1 MFKINPLKQIKLIL
15 LMNLKYKSVYINNK
29 EYTIKRYNELK
40 KKNPRSITLQH
51 DIFDKNGN
59 ELKYVK
65 SKQNKF
71 RSHFRINHNQK
82 GTTNPMTDWHCL
94 WGNYFLE
101 IKEKIYNHKNM
112 IKTNRR
118 ADVDLNKNKVIEFQ
132 HSCISKEEVD
142 NRKHDW
148 SLVDKEILWVI
159 DGSDTI
165 DVTELKNSK
174 RIFLE
179 FKSNPWKYESF
190 ISYDKIYIDIKDKLY
205 KLNPKFV
212 KSNMIDVQLPV
223 SKEDFIDSLKKNKQ
237 LFTDE
242 KINQTNIYVKQ
253 QGAGNGKTYGIVQ
266 LIQDEKFKHYDT
278 FVYLTK
284 QHSAVHVISS
294 EIEDQKKRGD
304 LNDVEIINQ
313 NKISKKYIINFKN
326 KSNNNQRKIIIG
338 TFDSFVYALGNHQI
352 KACNKFVAMAK
363 SIIDEELRCTRNGKV
378 RYAGGIKL
386 NKRLLLIGDEM
397 QDLSEEYIK
406 AVIKIT
412 RDRYVDFYGVGD
424 LLQSISIKKNSFAF
438 LYKNDLPND
447 TINVTKYKASNI
459 CRRFNNKKLVN
470 FVNSVVPFS
479 KEEYNLPKVKSF
491 SETINDNSLK
501 IFSGKSVYS
510 HDNNDK
516 IQEEIDEIM
525 KHYKNEVEKNDYK
538 PNDFL
543 IVTPFSYKNIL
554 VDALNT
560 NIRNFWKR
568 KYNDKKYIKHSIF
581 HKSDS
586 GTSID
591 LTESDNATRIVS
603 IHSSKGDGRPVV
615 FVIGLT
621 ESGLKK
627 FSNESNNL
635 IYDSLIH
642 VALTR
647 MKTKLYVRLECNND
661 NIHRR
666 IQKYMSESGDKY
678 DIKPF
683 LKISKSI
690 KLESLF
696 QNTQKQ
702 TKNFSI
708 CSEKIFKLTSYL
720 DLPIEEEG
728 NKELIDMKHHCVRY
742 ITFYILLIL
751 EIMKD
756 KYHDTDENISLQ
768 QIYQIWKEIVDKD
781 INYTLNSRTYYKNL
795 YDKKYIK
802 TNLPI
807 LKYSSEEGDY
817 NKYSSFLEKQINKT
831 RKKLSKFLRKGT
843 NIKLKVLD
851 SLIMYHLMQ
860 LSDQGKFGVLPISD
874 LYDIIDLYKKAKP
887 NDKDIY
893 LQSHYNKINLISELY
908 NKLKTDYVNLKWL
921 LDHFVYF
928 DGKSSDFEIYKKFNI
943 IAYNNDVVLI
953 CYIKPQFNQLN
964 YNEVMLDSIFD
975 TFLIKN
981 VKKNE
986 DGIISENFKKFNGK
1000 KILTCVLSFDC
1011 KEPFIFDWSD
1021 IKNNDDL
1028 INVNNE
1034 CIKGII
1040 KDDLYSNFEI
1050 KNNNVYLFY
1059 KYYLEEFKNEE
1070 PLTIITKIIDTYS
1083 KIKDDD
1089 RHTNFP
1095 NYIDE
1100 LFFEIKS
1107 SIKKKDKE
1115 KQLQILKNYTNRQTF
1130 MEEITYNLKEAVDN
1144 YFN

>member
-1 MFKINPLKQIKLIL
+1 MS
-15 LMNLKYKSVYINNK
+15 LKYNSVYIDNK
-29 EYTIKRYNELK
+29 EYTVKKYNEIK
-40 KKNPRSITLQH
+40 KKNPKSIIFNY
-51 DIFDKNGN
+51 DIFNKNGKQL
-59 ELKYVK
+59 EYVE
-65 SKQNKF
+65 SKQGKF
-71 RSHFRINHNQK
+71 RSHFRIRHNQK

-101 IKEKIYNHKNM
+101 IKEKIYNHENM
-112 IKTNRR
+112 IKSNRR
-118 ADVDLNKNKVIEFQ
+118 ADVDLNEKKVIELQ

-148 SLVDKEILWVI
+148 NLVNKEILWVI

-165 DVTELKNSK
+165 EVTELKNSG

-179 FKSNPWKYESF
+179 FKSKPWKYESF
-190 ISYDKIYIDIKDKLY
+190 LSYDTIYIDIKNKLY
-205 KLNPKFV
+205 KVNPNFV

-223 SKEDFIDSLKKNKQ
+223 LRENFIDSLKKDKQ

-294 EIEDQKKRGD
+294 EIKDQMKRGD
-304 LNDVEIINQ
+304 LNNVEIINE
-313 NKISKKYIINFKN
+313 NKVSNKYIINFKN

-338 TFDSFVYALGNHQI
+338 TFDSFVYALGNQQI
-352 KACNKFVAMAK
+352 KACDKFVAMAK

-378 RYAGGIKL
+378 QYAGGIKL

-447 TINVTKYKASNI
+447 TIKVTKYQPSNI

-470 FVNSVVPFS
+470 FVNSIVPFS
-479 KEEYNLPKVKSF
+479 KEEYSLPTVKSF
-491 SETINDNSLK
+491 NETLNDDSLV
-501 IFSGKSVYS
+501 IFNGKSVYS
-510 HDNNDK
+510 HDDNNK
-516 IQEEIDEIM
+516 VQEEIDNIM
-525 KHYKNEVEKNDYK
+525 KFYINEVEKNNYK

-543 IVTPFSYKNIL
+543 IVTPFSSKNTL

-560 NIRNFWKR
+560 SIRNFWKN
-568 KYNDKKYIKHSIF
+568 KYNDKEYIKHSIF
-581 HKSDS
+581 HKSDT

-591 LTESDNATRIVS
+591 LTESDEATRIVS

-615 FVIGLT
+615 FVIGLS
-621 ESGLKK
+621 EDGLKK

-647 MKTKLYVRLECNND
+647 MKKKLYVRLECNND
-661 NIHRR
+661 NIHQR
-666 IQKYMSESGDKY
+666 IQKYITESGDIQKISPY
-678 DIKPF
+678 I
-683 LKISKSI
+683 KISKSI

-702 TKNFSI
+702 IKNFNI
-708 CSEKIFKLTSYL
+708 CTDKIFKFTKYL
-720 DLPIEEEG
+720 DLSLDDEE
-728 NKELIDMKHHCVRY
+728 NKELIDMKHHCVRF
-742 ITFYILLIL
+742 ITFYILLVL
-751 EIMKD
+751 EIMKCKSED
-756 KYHDTDENISLQ
+756 ISENISLQ
-768 QIYQIWKEIVDKD
+768 QIYQIWRKILEKD
-781 INYTLNSRTYYKNL
+781 VTYISSSRTYYKKL
-795 YDKKYIK
+795 YDEGYNK

-817 NKYSSFLEKQINKT
+817 SKYSEYLEKEINSI
-831 RKKLSKFLRKGT
+831 RKKLSKFLRKG
-843 NIKLKVLD
+843 NNMKFKVLE
-851 SLIMYHLMQ
+851 SIIMYHLMQ
-860 LSDQGKFGVLPISD
+860 LSDQGKFADLPISD

-887 NDKDIY
+887 DEKDLY
-893 LQSHYNKINLISELY
+893 LQSHYNKINLISELI
-908 NKLKTDYVNLKWL
+908 NKLNSDYVNLRWI

-928 DGKSSDFEIYKKFNI
+928 DGKSSDFEVFKKFNI
-943 IAYNNDVVLI
+943 LAYNNDVVLI

-981 VKKNE
+981 VQKK
-986 DGIISENFKKFNGK
+986 DGDSISENFKKFNGK
-1000 KILTCVLSFDC
+1000 KILTCVFSFDC
-1011 KEPFIFDWSD
+1011 DEPFIFDWSD
-1021 IKNNDDL
+1021 MKNNNDL
-1028 INVNNE
+1028 ININNDS
-1034 CIKGII
+1034 IKEII

-1050 KNNNVYLFY
+1050 KNNNIYLFY

-1070 PLTIITKIIDTYS
+1070 PLTIITKIIDKYN
-1083 KIKDDD
+1083 KKKDEDK
-1089 RHTNFP
+1089 RTKFP
-1095 NYIDE
+1095 KYIDE

-1107 SIKKKDKE
+1107 SIKKKNKE
-1115 KQLQILKNYTNRQTF
+1115 KQLEILKNYTDRKTF
-1130 MEEITYNLKEAVDN
+1130 MEEITYNLNEAVN
-1144 YFN
+1144 NFFK

>member
-1 MFKINPLKQIKLIL
+1 MS
-15 LMNLKYKSVYINNK
+15 LKYNSVYIDNK
-29 EYTIKRYNELK
+29 EYTVKRYNELK
-40 KKNPRSITLQH
+40 KKNPKSIIFKY
-51 DIFDKNGN
+51 DIFDNNGKQL
-59 ELKYVK
+59 EYVQ

-71 RSHFRINHNQK
+71 RSHFRIRHNQE

-112 IKTNRR
+112 IKSNRR
-118 ADVDLNKNKVIEFQ
+118 ADVDLNEKKVIEFQ

-148 SLVDKEILWVI
+148 NLVNKEILWVI

-165 DVTELKNSK
+165 EVTELKNSG

-179 FKSNPWKYESF
+179 FKSEPWKYESF
-190 ISYDKIYIDIKDKLY
+190 LSYNTIYIDIKNKLY
-205 KLNPKFV
+205 KVNPNFV

-223 SKEDFIDSLKKNKQ
+223 LKEIFIDSLKKDKQ

-284 QHSAVHVISS
+284 QHSAVHVISN
-294 EIEDQKKRGD
+294 EIKDQMKRGD
-304 LNDVEIINQ
+304 LNDVEIINE
-313 NKISKKYIINFKN
+313 NKVSKKYIINFKN
-326 KSNNNQRKIIIG
+326 KSKNNQRKIIIG
-338 TFDSFVYALGNHQI
+338 TFDSFVFVLGNQQI
-352 KACNKFVAMAK
+352 KACDKFVAMAK
-363 SIIDEELRCTRNGKV
+363 SIIDEELRCTRNGNV
-378 RYAGGIKL
+378 QYAGGIKL

-438 LYKNDLPND
+438 LYKNELPND
-447 TINVTKYKASNI
+447 TIKVTKYQPSNI
-459 CRRFNNKKLVN
+459 CRRFNNKKLIN
-470 FVNSVVPFS
+470 FVNSIVPFS
-479 KEEYNLPKVKSF
+479 KEEYSLPIIKSF
-491 SETINDNSLK
+491 NETINDNSLV
-501 IFSGKSVYS
+501 IFNGKTVYS
-510 HDNNDK
+510 CDDDSK
-516 IQEEIDEIM
+516 VQEEIDKIM
-525 KHYKNEVEKNDYK
+525 KHYTNEVEKNNYK

-543 IVTPFSYKNIL
+543 IVTPFSSKNTL

-560 NIRNFWKR
+560 SIRNFWKN
-568 KYNDKKYIKHSIF
+568 KYNDKDYIKHSIF

-603 IHSSKGDGRPVV
+603 IHSSKGDGRQVV
-615 FVIGLT
+615 FVIGLS
-621 ESGLKK
+621 EYGLKM

-647 MKTKLYVRLECNND
+647 MKKKLYIRLECNND
-661 NIHRR
+661 NIHQR
-666 IQKYMSESGDKY
+666 IQKYMSESGDKHNIEPY
-678 DIKPF
+678 I
-683 LKISKSI
+683 KISKKI
-690 KLESLF
+690 KLESLV
-696 QNTQKQ
+696 QNIQKQ
-702 TKNFSI
+702 TKNFNF
-708 CSEKIFKLTSYL
+708 CSEKIFKLTNYL
-720 DLPIEEEG
+720 DLPIEEES

-742 ITFYILLIL
+742 VTFYMILIL
-751 EIMKD
+751 KIMED
-756 KYHDTDENISLQ
+756 KFNDLDENISIH
-768 QIYQIWKEIVDKD
+768 QIYQIWRKIVDKD
-781 INYTLNSRTYYKNL
+781 IDYTLDSRTYYKNL
-795 YDKKYIK
+795 YNKDYIK

-817 NKYSSFLEKQINKT
+817 SKYSEYLKKEINNT
-831 RKKLSKFLRKGT
+831 RKKLSKFLRKGS

-851 SLIMYHLMQ
+851 SIIMYHLMQ
-860 LSDQGKFGVLPISD
+860 LSDQGKFADLPISD

-887 NDKDIY
+887 DDKDIY
-893 LQSHYNKINLISELY
+893 LKSHYNKINLISELY

-928 DGKSSDFEIYKKFNI
+928 DGKSSDFEIYKKFNM
-943 IAYNNDVVLI
+943 IAYNEDVILI

-964 YNEVMLDSIFD
+964 YNEIMLDSIFD

-981 VKKNE
+981 VKNK
-986 DGIISENFKKFNGK
+986 DGDNISENYKRFNNK

-1011 KEPFIFDWSD
+1011 VKPFIFDWSD
-1021 IKNNDDL
+1021 IKSNDDL
-1028 INVNNE
+1028 ISINNNS
-1034 CIKGII
+1034 IKEII
-1040 KDDLYSNFEI
+1040 KVELYSNFEI
-1050 KNNNVYLFY
+1050 KNNNIYLFY

-1070 PLTIITKIIDTYS
+1070 PLTIITKIIDKYE
-1083 KIKDDD
+1083 KIKDEDKN
-1089 RHTNFP
+1089 TIFP
-1095 NYIDE
+1095 SYIDE

-1107 SIKKKDKE
+1107 SIKKKNKE
-1115 KQLQILKNYTNRQTF
+1115 KQLEILKNYSDRNIF
-1130 MEEITYNLKEAVDN
+1130 IEEITYNLKEAIN
-1144 YFN
+1144 NFLNQ

>member
-1 MFKINPLKQIKLIL
+1 MS
-15 LMNLKYKSVYINNK
+15 LKYNSVYIDNK
-29 EYTIKRYNELK
+29 EYTIKSYNEIK
-40 KKNPRSITLQH
+40 NKNPKSIILKY
-51 DIFDKNGN
+51 DIFDKNGKQL
-59 ELKYVK
+59 EYVK
-65 SKQNKF
+65 SKQEKF
-71 RSHFRINHNQK
+71 RSHFRSKNNQER
-82 GTTNPMTDWHCL
+82 TTNPMTDWHCI

-112 IKTNRR
+112 IKSNRR
-118 ADVDLNKNKVIEFQ
+118 ADVDLNEKKVIEFQ

-148 SLVDKEILWVI
+148 NLVNKDILWVI

-165 DVTELKNSK
+165 EVTELKNSS

-179 FKSNPWKYESF
+179 FKSDPWKYESF
-190 ISYDKIYIDIKDKLY
+190 TSYNFIYIDIENKLY
-205 KLNPKFV
+205 KVNPKFV

-223 SKEDFIDSLKKNKQ
+223 SKESFIDSLKKNKQ
-237 LFTDE
+237 LFVDE
-242 KINQTNIYVKQ
+242 KIHQTNIYIKQ

-294 EIEDQKKRGD
+294 EIQDQMKRGD

-313 NKISKKYIINFKN
+313 NKVSKKYIINFKN
-326 KSNNNQRKIIIG
+326 KSKNNQRKIIIG
-338 TFDSFVYALGNHQI
+338 TFDSFVFALGNQQI
-352 KACNKFVAMAK
+352 KACDKFVAMAK

-378 RYAGGIKL
+378 KYAGGINL

-424 LLQSISIKKNSFAF
+424 LLQSISIKKNSFSF
-438 LYKNDLPND
+438 LYENELPND
-447 TINVTKYKASNI
+447 TINVTKYKPSNI
-459 CRRFNNKKLVN
+459 CRRFNDKKLIN
-470 FVNSVVPFS
+470 FVNSIVPFS
-479 KEEYNLPKVKSF
+479 EEYSLPIVKSLN
-491 SETINDNSLK
+491 ETINDDSLV
-501 IFSGKSVYS
+501 IFSGNTVYS
-510 HDNNDK
+510 QDDDSK
-516 IQEEIDEIM
+516 VQEEIDKIM
-525 KHYKNEVEKNDYK
+525 EHYINEVEGNNYK

-543 IVTPFSYKNIL
+543 IVTPFSSKNTL

-560 NIRNFWKR
+560 NIRNFWKK
-568 KYNDKKYIKHSIF
+568 KYKDKEYIKHSIF

-615 FVIGLT
+615 FVIGLS
-621 ESGLKK
+621 EDGLKK

-647 MKTKLYVRLECNND
+647 MKKKLYVRLECNND
-661 NIHRR
+661 NIHQR

-678 DIKPF
+678 NIEPYI
-683 LKISKSI
+683 KISKSI
-690 KLESLF
+690 KLESMF

-702 TKNFSI
+702 EKNFNI
-708 CSEKIFKLTSYL
+708 CSEKIFKFTKYN
-720 DLPIEEEG
+720 DLPIEEEE

-742 ITFYILLIL
+742 IIFYVVLVFKMM
-751 EIMKD
+751 ED
-756 KYHDTDENISLQ
+756 KLNDKDENISFQ
-768 QIYQIWKEIVDKD
+768 QIYQILRNIVDKD

-795 YDKKYIK
+795 YNKKYIK
-802 TNLPI
+802 TDLPI

-817 NKYSSFLEKQINKT
+817 SEYSYVLEKRINKIRT
-831 RKKLSKFLRKGT
+831 NLSKFLRKG
-843 NIKLKVLD
+843 NNMELKVLD
-851 SLIMYHLMQ
+851 SIIMYHLMQ
-860 LSDQGKFGVLPISD
+860 LSDQGKFGDLPISD

-887 NDKDIY
+887 DEKDIY
-893 LQSHYNKINLISELY
+893 LKSHYNKINLISELY

-928 DGKSSDFEIYKKFNI
+928 NGKSSDFEIYKKFNM
-943 IAYNNDVVLI
+943 IAYNDDFVLV

-981 VKKNE
+981 VEKK
-986 DGIISENFKKFNGK
+986 DGDTISENYKKFNGK

-1011 KEPFIFDWSD
+1011 DEPFIFDWSNM
-1021 IKNNDDL
+1021 KNNDDL
-1028 INVNNE
+1028 INVNNDS
-1034 CIKGII
+1034 IKEII
-1040 KDDLYSNFEI
+1040 KKELYSNFEM
-1050 KNNNVYLFY
+1050 KNNNIYLFY
-1059 KYYLEEFKNEE
+1059 KYYLEESKNEE
-1070 PLTIITKIIDTYS
+1070 PLTIITNIIDKYNE
-1083 KIKDDD
+1083 IKDNDKY
-1089 RHTNFP
+1089 TKFP
-1095 NYIDE
+1095 KYIDE

-1115 KQLQILKNYTNRQTF
+1115 KQLEILKNYTNIQTF
-1130 MEEITYNLKEAVDN
+1130 MEEITYNLNEAVNN
-1144 YFN
+1144 YFC